1 MVISTRRGTKR
12 GKQAGETKEQ
22 EPLSL
27 PQNDEEKNNHSNGSQ
42 FKDFDNRKGVKRRR
56 VNKEK
61 KELSSIPQD
70 KECHGNNI
78 HSHSAELADQR
89 ELSEFNH
96 CEVKRR
102 IAAIQAIRDAQI
114 EHVLI
119 QLRLARSLFSKEQL
133 SMPLLQF
140 LKDYCPNTIA
150 VKNAEGIIE
159 LEGKPQ
165 NNDVAG
171 SYVDEREWRASNGF
185 QGSFGPHTS
194 LAVDDQIAVI
204 PTPMG
209 FRFSSSAVKDSFL
222 RSIAVHIS
230 NAAFEENSEIKMM
243 DAESSF
249 QTPQMDL
256 KMQSVIGTTPKT
268 QRQPKRG
275 EMLLSVHG
283 SPLGIYCEDKMDT
296 ISESDKEP

>member
-1 MVISTRRGTKR
+1 MSV
-12 GKQAGETKEQ
+12 
-22 EPLSL
+22 
-27 PQNDEEKNNHSNGSQ
+27 PQNDEEKNDHSNDSQ
-42 FKDFDNRKGVKRRR
+42 FKDSDNRKGVKRRR
-56 VNKEK
+56 LNKGK
-61 KELSSIPQD
+61 KELSPIPQE
-70 KECHGNNI
+70 KECHDDGL
-78 HSHSAELADQR
+78 HAESAELADRR
-89 ELSEFNH
+89 ELSELNH
-96 CEVKRR
+96 REVKRR

-119 QLRLARSLFSKEQL
+119 QLRLARSMFLKEQL

-140 LKDYCPNTIA
+140 LKEYCPNTIA

-159 LEGKPQ
+159 LEGTTQ

-185 QGSFGPHTS
+185 QGSVGPHTS
-194 LAVDDQIAVI
+194 LSADDQAAVI

-222 RSIAVHIS
+222 RSIGIHMS
-230 NAAFEENSEIKMM
+230 NTVFEENSEIKMT
-243 DAESSF
+243 DADNSF
-249 QTPQMDL
+249 QTPHMDL
-256 KMQSVIGTTPKT
+256 KMQSVIGITPKT
-268 QRQPKRG
+268 QRHPKRG